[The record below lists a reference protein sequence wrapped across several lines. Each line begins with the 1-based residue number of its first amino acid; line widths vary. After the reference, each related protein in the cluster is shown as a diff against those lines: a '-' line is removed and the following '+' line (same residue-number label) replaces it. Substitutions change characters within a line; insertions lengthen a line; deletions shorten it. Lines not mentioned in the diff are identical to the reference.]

1 LELKCKSYERN
12 KKRKKEKEKKVIR
25 ADRTEPAQPAR
36 HPRRL
41 VRRIL
46 HATHVALSTR
56 EPVRVSPI
64 FFYFP
69 DFSEPITFQTR
80 ISQNLQRLFQI
91 RLFLRFPNSK
101 SYFSN

>member
-12 KKRKKEKEKKVIR
+12 KKTEKEKEKKEIR

-46 HATHVALSTR
+46 RAVHVALSPH
-56 EPVRVSPI
+56 EPARVSPI

-69 DFSEPITFQTR
+69 YF
-80 ISQNLQRLFQI
+80 QNLSPLKLEYR
-91 RLFLRFPNSK
+91 STT
-101 SYFSN
+101 SFSDPFVSMRS